1 MQYLFM
7 NCFLIYYKQTQKE
20 RPKNRPSILIIKI
33 YYSFNAVVLKIQI
46 PENGKRVRST
56 AL

>member
-1 MQYLFM
+1 M

-46 PENGKRVRST
+46 PENGKRVRPT
-56 AL
+56 VL